1 MIKKI
6 TAVFMSAFYLL
17 ISIGFSVSVHH
28 CSGTNK
34 VIVEVLEKNTCCCK
48 MESSDCCSSEEKVV
62 QWDDDQQLISSFSFQ
77 YQIEAIFLESNIA
90 IIEEAESDKT
100 NESLIDD
107 PPPNLQ
113 KAFILFH
120 QMTFYG

>member
-62 QWDDDQQLISSFSFQ
+62 QWDDDQQLISSFLFQ
-77 YQIEAIFLESNIA
+77 YQLEASSFESCIV
-90 IIEEAESDKT
+90 IIEETDSDKT
-100 NESLIDD
+100 IDLFIED